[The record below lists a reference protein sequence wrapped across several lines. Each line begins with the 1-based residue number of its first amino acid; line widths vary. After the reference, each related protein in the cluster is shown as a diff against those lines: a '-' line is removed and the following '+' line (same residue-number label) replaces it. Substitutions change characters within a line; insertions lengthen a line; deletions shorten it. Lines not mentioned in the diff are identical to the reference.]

1 MNRDISSVPVVV
13 ELDSVPDVL
22 VALESVADLP
32 DVVLLESRI
41 DREEVSRFSFLV
53 ADPVAFVDD
62 VESVTGAD
70 PFGRLRGLLDPFR
83 NDRVAGLPPFQGG
96 VVGLLGYELGA
107 AWETVPR
114 PAYDEF
120 ALPVLAAGVYDRVLA
135 WDHVL
140 GRAWIISQ
148 GFPETDLRGR
158 RQRAEQRAAELL
170 SRLEASGQSVGAA
183 EEPPPSSLEPEQ
195 LAPLWPVEGHDGL
208 FSDFSREAYL
218 EASTV

>member
-22 VALESVADLP
+22 AALESVADLP

-96 VVGLLGYELGA
+96 VV
-107 AWETVPR
+107 
-114 PAYDEF
+114 
-120 ALPVLAAGVYDRVLA
+120 
-135 WDHVL
+135 
-140 GRAWIISQ
+140 
-148 GFPETDLRGR
+148 
-158 RQRAEQRAAELL
+158 
-170 SRLEASGQSVGAA
+170 
-183 EEPPPSSLEPEQ
+183 
-195 LAPLWPVEGHDGL
+195 
-208 FSDFSREAYL
+208 
-218 EASTV
+218 